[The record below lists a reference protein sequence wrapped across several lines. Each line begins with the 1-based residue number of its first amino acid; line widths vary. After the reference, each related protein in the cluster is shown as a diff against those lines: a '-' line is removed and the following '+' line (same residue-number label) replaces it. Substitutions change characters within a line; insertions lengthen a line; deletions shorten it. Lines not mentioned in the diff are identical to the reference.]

1 MSQNTNV
8 NTITIY
14 ASSSSE
20 IAPVYFEAAEDL
32 GERMA
37 ALGIACINGAGNNGL
52 MAAVTDVILAKGGK
66 VYGIIPQFM
75 IDKGWIHPDIQD
87 LTVTPDMHTRKQI
100 MAQQSD
106 ACIALPGGIG
116 TLEELL
122 EIITWKQL
130 GLYTNP
136 VIILN
141 TNGFYNSLLELLEK
155 IDTENFL
162 PHKTANMW
170 TVANTPK
177 EALNLI
183 FEQKK
188 GSTE

>member
-1 MSQNTNV
+1 MSKNTNV
-8 NTITIY
+8 NTITVY
-14 ASSSSE
+14 ASSSPD
-20 IAPVYFEAAEDL
+20 IAPVYFEAAKDL

-37 ALGIACINGAGNNGL
+37 ALSIACINGAGNNGL
-52 MAAVTDVILAKGGK
+52 MAAVTDAILGKGGK

-87 LTVTPDMHTRKQI
+87 LTVTADMHTRKQL
-100 MAQQSD
+100 MAQKSD

-130 GLYTNP
+130 SLYTNP
-136 VIILN
+136 IIILN
-141 TNGFYNSLLELLEK
+141 INGFYDPLLAMLQK
-155 IDTENFL
+155 IDADNFL
-162 PHKTANMW
+162 PHKTADMW
-170 TVANTPK
+170 TVANTPE

-183 FEQKK
+183 FKQKK
-188 GSTE
+188 ISID

>member
-1 MSQNTNV
+1 
-8 NTITIY
+8 
-14 ASSSSE
+14 
-20 IAPVYFEAAEDL
+20 
-32 GERMA
+32 MA

-52 MAAVTDVILAKGGK
+52 MAAVTDAVLAKGGK

-75 IDKGWIHPDIQD
+75 IDKGWTHPDIQD

-100 MAQQSD
+100 MARESD

-130 GLYTNP
+130 SLYTNP

-141 TNGFYNSLLELLEK
+141 TNGFYNSLLELLQK
-155 IDTENFL
+155 IDAENFL

-170 TVANTPK
+170 MVANTPE

-188 GSTE
+188 GCNK

>member
-75 IDKGWIHPDIQD
+75 IDKGWIHPGIRD
-87 LTVTPDMHTRKQI
+87 LTVTTDMHTRKQI
-100 MAQQSD
+100 MARESD

-141 TNGFYNSLLELLEK
+141 TNGFYDSLLELLKK
-155 IDTENFL
+155 IDEENFL

-170 TVANTPK
+170 MVANTPA

-188 GSTE
+188 GSLK